1 MVMDEEIDSGDSGT
15 AAWMVTFADLVVLML
30 TFFVLLFSMTTMKTD
45 TWDAVSRAFSRTQ
58 QTEPQAPVSD
68 RSMEFNI
75 AARDVPVAMN
85 LTYLEA
91 VLHETLAADPLL
103 SRARLSVAGD
113 RLVLA
118 LPADVLFGADGAF
131 SPAGEASLASLAGK
145 LANLSNAISV
155 SGHAAAGEGRGGS
168 GGFTSAWELSMARA
182 AAVANALTQAG
193 YRAAIPVLGHGDSRA
208 ADLPAS
214 LSPAERAQL
223 ARRVDVVIHEGA
235 RSR

>member
-1 MVMDEEIDSGDSGT
+1 MVMDDEIDSGDSGT

-45 TWDAVSRAFSRTQ
+45 TWDAVSRAFSRTE
-58 QTEPQAPVSD
+58 QTDPRAPVSD
-68 RSMEFNI
+68 RSMDFNI
-75 AARDVPVAMN
+75 AARDVQTAMN
-85 LTYLEA
+85 LVYLEA
-91 VLHETLAADPLL
+91 VLRETLEADPLL
-103 SRARLSVAGD
+103 ARARLAVTGD

-118 LPADVLFGADGAF
+118 LPADVLFGPGAAF
-131 SPAGEASLASLAGK
+131 SEAGEGSLASLAGK

-155 SGHAAAGEGRGGS
+155 AGHAAAGEGRDGA
-168 GGFTSAWELSMARA
+168 GGFTSGWELSMVRA

-193 YRAAIPVLGHGDSRA
+193 YRAAIPVFGHGDSRA
-208 ADLPAS
+208 AELPAS